1 MDEPASRV
9 VYASDAGRL
18 VSKCLRSN
26 AVCENACA
34 VGHRR
39 DVSPVFA
46 EQVVER
52 NDEVEERLA
61 HAAVSVVGTR
71 VLHQSGEGLG
81 CDIDRAVAIRKAVDA
96 ELAQ

>member
-1 MDEPASRV
+1 MDKPASRV
-9 VYASDAGRL
+9 VYAPDAGRL

-34 VGHRR
+34 VSHRR
-39 DVSPVFA
+39 DVPPVFA

-52 NDEVEERLA
+52 NDEVEECLA
-61 HAAVSVVGTR
+61 HAAVSMVGTR

-81 CDIDRAVAIRKAVDA
+81 RDVDRAVATGEAVDA

>member
-1 MDEPASRV
+1 MDESASRV
-9 VYASDAGRL
+9 VDVSDAGGL
-18 VSKCLRSN
+18 VSKCLRSD

-39 DVSPVFA
+39 DASTVFA

-61 HAAVSVVGTR
+61 HAAVAVVGTR

-81 CDIDRAVAIRKAVDA
+81 RDIDRAIAI
-96 ELAQ
+96 

>member
-1 MDEPASRV
+1 MDESASRV
-9 VYASDAGRL
+9 VDASDAVRL

-26 AVCENACA
+26 PMCKNACA

-46 EQVVER
+46 EQVVEC

-81 CDIDRAVAIRKAVDA
+81 RDIDRAVATREAVDA